1 MVRHKC
7 GNGIWRKSKEV
18 LKDWPGFQTRDKS
31 RLEEKPSQAHTGA
44 GVLGGR
50 LLGIRVG
57 RGHRKIG
64 G

>member
-1 MVRHKC
+1 M
-7 GNGIWRKSKEV
+7 GYGGILRKSLRIGLDFKLGIRV
-18 LKDWPGFQTRDKS
+18 QLPRKS
-31 RLEEKPSQAHTGA
+31 RLEEKPSQARTGA

-57 RGHRKIG
+57 RGYRKIG